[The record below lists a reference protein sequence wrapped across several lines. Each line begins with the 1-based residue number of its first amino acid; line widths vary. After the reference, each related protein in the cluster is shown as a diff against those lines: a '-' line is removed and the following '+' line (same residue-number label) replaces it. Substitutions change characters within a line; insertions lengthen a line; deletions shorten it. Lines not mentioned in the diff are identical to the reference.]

1 MYRAFYEDSERYGW
15 VEQEEMKWQAQWF
28 WEHSRNAD
36 KYERGGWY
44 ASEAEAIRA
53 AKRGR
58 DATLLMHKLMSQQG
72 E

>member
-28 WEHSRNAD
+28 WEHSANED
-36 KYERGGWY
+36 KFERGGWY
-44 ASEAEAIRA
+44 ASEKEAIEG

-58 DATLLMHKLMSQQG
+58 DAMLLMHKFMSQQG